1 MNGRDGDRPRPR
13 WPFFENEGLIS
24 VKSNFANGIPKRTYM
39 FYLLTL
45 TFSY

>member
-1 MNGRDGDRPRPR
+1 MDVMAIVRVRPR